1 MNMKYLRFTKLAIYL
16 TIGVLLG
23 VFHVFIID
31 NLSFTLPIIIV
42 LYGIESISVSIYY
55 HRKDFYIKHRFYWGI
70 VEMLLGLIVLI
81 YVVDFEVTC
90 IVWAI
95 WAILREAEE
104 IREAVET
111 IDCLITSII
120 VIVAGI
126 VNIVFSV
133 LLIIFPT
140 EHHATEH
147 LYLLIVE
154 LAVASIVPIIDF
166 YFYKVDHKNSI

>member
-1 MNMKYLRFTKLAIYL
+1 MKVLRFTKLAIYL

-31 NLSFTLPIIIV
+31 NLSFTLPIIMI
-42 LYGIESISVSIYY
+42 LYGIEAVSMAVYY
-55 HRKDFYIKHRFYWGI
+55 HRKDFHIQHRFYWGL
-70 VEMLLGLIVLI
+70 VEILLGIVVLVA
-81 YVVDFEVTC
+81 VVDFEVTC

-111 IDCLITSII
+111 KDSLITSII
-120 VIVAGI
+120 VIAIGI
-126 VNIVFSV
+126 INMVFSV
-133 LLIIFPT
+133 LLIIHPG
-140 EHHATEH
+140 EHHATIH

-154 LAVASIVPIIDF
+154 LAVASIVPIID
-166 YFYKVDHKNSI
+166 YYVYHVDHKNAI